1 MEYLVVGGSA
11 VSGQMIQKAI
21 REHEPKAVITATT
34 SGIDRPVPG
43 ADRTIFNVS
52 LDSPQAAET
61 IVKEWKGGSPEVIA
75 YVPARG
81 AVGMPTSRAT
91 REMVGE
97 SIDYCIRPMLRLTQ
111 KLRSRKTVCL
121 SGFITM
127 EPMLQC
133 YGAMAYSK
141 LIMEDLVVR
150 HPDRLQ
156 TIRLG
161 MFMSKSVRGIAIL
174 TQKNLMREVY
184 PELASMAAEW
194 RASGK
199 KFSDFFYDKNWHFE
213 ETKYKNA
220 APFTKPF
227 RPTTEDDIRLAMLR
241 ILRGEKEP
249 ILNVLG
255 DWVWT
260 DRTMP
265 PLPEIVKAHPEF
277 MQWDLEKYFAEA

>member
-21 REHEPKAVITATT
+21 REHQPDAVITSTT
-34 SGIDRPVPG
+34 SGVDRAVPG

-52 LDSPQAAET
+52 LEDPSAVDR
-61 IVKEWKGGSPEVIA
+61 ILDGWKGGAPELVA

-97 SIDYCIRPMLRLTQ
+97 SVDYCIRPMLRLTQ
-111 KLRSRKTVCL
+111 KLRPRKTICL

-141 LIMEDLVVR
+141 LILEDLVVR
-150 HPDRLQ
+150 HPGRLQ
-156 TIRLG
+156 SIRLG

-184 PELASMAAEW
+184 PELAPMAAEW

-199 KFSDFFYDKNWHFE
+199 KFSDFFYDKNWVYE
-213 ETKYKNA
+213 ETSYKNA

-241 ILRGEKEP
+241 ILGGEKEP

-265 PLPEIVKAHPEF
+265 KLPEIVKAHPDLLK
-277 MQWDLEKYFAEA
+277 WDLEQYFVD